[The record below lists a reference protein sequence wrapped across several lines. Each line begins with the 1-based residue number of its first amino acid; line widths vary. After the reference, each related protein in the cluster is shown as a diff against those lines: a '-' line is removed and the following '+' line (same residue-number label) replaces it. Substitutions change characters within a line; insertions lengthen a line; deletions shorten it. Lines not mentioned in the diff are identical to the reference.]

1 MVVWDQNDY
10 LVEAEKQLSDK
21 NVYKEVN
28 FNDLTETSIKI
39 FRNLTSGGFITDKE
53 LKYFS
58 FDHKRACNLGK
69 LYFLPKIHKRLFNVP
84 GRPAISNCGTP
95 TEKAS
100 EFLDSHLKTIMQES
114 WSYIKDSADFINKI
128 SQIGDIPEN
137 VILVTADVVTL

>member
-21 NVYKEVN
+21 NVYKEGN
-28 FNDLTETSIKI
+28 FNDLTETSSKI

-69 LYFLPKIHKRLFNVP
+69 LYFLPKIHKILFNVP

-137 VILVTADVVTL
+137 VILVTADVVSL